1 MMRHNCAY
9 NCLRILNVRIV
20 LDRAVR
26 LCSERRMSRPTSA
39 STIDAA
45 SERLRAIALEQDAG
59 VLLGSEEAL
68 LQALQ
73 VSRSTLRQVARLLE
87 REGLLRVR
95 RGIGGGYYS
104 ARPDL
109 AGITATISAHLQ
121 TLQVEPGDITA
132 VASALWVELVRQA
145 AALPE
150 TVRKEAA
157 TALADQVSAMRSDVS
172 FEEIRAVEDANRAAL
187 FALVKSPYVE
197 LIFQINLAFA
207 HRHFHEPVEVE
218 SPEADRAFLKAW
230 RTAKLLE
237 LGAIADG
244 DGEVAAMAARHSR
257 NVWHGRVM
265 SRIGAAQRR

>member
-1 MMRHNCAY
+1 MP
-9 NCLRILNVRIV
+9 IP
-20 LDRAVR
+20 LDRR
-26 LCSERRMSRPTSA
+26 LCLCSQRQMSGPIRA
-39 STIDAA
+39 STLEVA
-45 SERLRAIALEQDAG
+45 SERLRAMALESDAD
-59 VLLGSEEAL
+59 VMLGSEDML
-68 LQALQ
+68 RQVLQ

-109 AGITATISAHLQ
+109 AGIKATISAHLQ
-121 TLQVEPGDITA
+121 TLHVEPGDITA
-132 VASALWVELVRQA
+132 VAAALWVELVRQA

-150 TVRKEAA
+150 AARQEAT
-157 TALADQVSAMRSDVS
+157 TALADQVRAMQPGIG

-187 FALVKSPYVE
+187 FSLVKSPYVE

-207 HRHFHEPVEVE
+207 QRHFREPVKEESGEV
-218 SPEADRAFLKAW
+218 DRAFLKAW

-244 DGEVAAMAARHSR
+244 DGELAAMAARHSR
-257 NVWHGRVM
+257 NIWHGRVM
-265 SRIGAAQRR
+265 RRIGSELRR